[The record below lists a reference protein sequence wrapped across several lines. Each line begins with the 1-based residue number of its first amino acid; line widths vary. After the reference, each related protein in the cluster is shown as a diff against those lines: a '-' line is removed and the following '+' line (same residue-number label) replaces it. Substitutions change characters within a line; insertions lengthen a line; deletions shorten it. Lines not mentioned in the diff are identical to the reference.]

1 MYGRVNLNLHEQ
13 NHTKK
18 KNYVT
23 SLKMMACD
31 SFAFMTLVNELENQ
45 AINRRTIHGLVGKVA
60 RHLRRMIFNNKGK
73 CLEKVYLVFFCLR

>member
-1 MYGRVNLNLHEQ
+1 
-13 NHTKK
+13 
-18 KNYVT
+18 
-23 SLKMMACD
+23 MMACD

-60 RHLRRMIFNNKGK
+60 RHLRRMIFKNKGK